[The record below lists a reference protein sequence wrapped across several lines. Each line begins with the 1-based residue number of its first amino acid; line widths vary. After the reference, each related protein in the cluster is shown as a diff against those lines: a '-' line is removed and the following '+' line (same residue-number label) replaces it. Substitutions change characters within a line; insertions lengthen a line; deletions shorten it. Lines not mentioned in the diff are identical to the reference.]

1 MHSAEAPTKQVA
13 TTGSANE
20 LLLLPDTTAKH
31 DSIKYLKPII
41 KNLFTKRLILHKAE
55 QKPMQLMQQI
65 TIQQIH

>member
-41 KNLFTKRLILHKAE
+41 KKIYS
-55 QKPMQLMQQI
+55 QKD
-65 TIQQIH
+65 